1 MSEDSKTT
9 SPTPAAKPDT
19 PKAAD
24 STPTTPGK
32 GDSSKSDSGKSSRES
47 VGGASAVHY
56 GFFSNVKTPQYRSG
70 WDEIWS
76 KGNKKQKEAP
86 PAKARAKEPKVI
98 SLSFDELP
106 GDIQDSLAAIA
117 RAKLKRSRIDYDS
130 RAKTGAVTWRIDC
143 EVKR

>member
-9 SPTPAAKPDT
+9 SPTPAAKSDT
-19 PKAAD
+19 SKAAD
-24 STPTTPGK
+24 STPATPDK
-32 GDSSKSDSGKSSRES
+32 GDSGKSSRES
-47 VGGASAVHY
+47 VGGSSAVHY